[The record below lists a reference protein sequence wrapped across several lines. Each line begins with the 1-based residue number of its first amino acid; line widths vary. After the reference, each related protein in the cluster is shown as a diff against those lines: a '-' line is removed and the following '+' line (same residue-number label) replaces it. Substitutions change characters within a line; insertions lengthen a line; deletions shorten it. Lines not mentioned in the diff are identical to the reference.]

1 MTPPALQI
9 CYSTTSTIST
19 TVSNCADVITATSGD
34 EEVRT
39 SGGLSGAGGLI
50 GTDVPGVLGIGITAP
65 VVLGRRLN
73 DRGAVV
79 PGRGDGPA
87 RLGADYGL
95 DVGRLGM
102 PLTYRLT
109 VVGSTGAVIG
119 SEHPG
124 RGSG

>member
-1 MTPPALQI
+1 MRIRRRHGVPPAELRRA
-9 CYSTTSTIST
+9 
-19 TVSNCADVITATSGD
+19 VV
-34 EEVRT
+34 
-39 SGGLSGAGGLI
+39 SGGIGALSGTRGLI

-65 VVLGRRLN
+65 VVLSRRLN